1 MAGFSE
7 KHNEKYNEYKLKLKN
22 IIKQKSQKYIIEKKH
37 IIKKIENKEYEIV
50 SSLKTMKYNLY
61 NISERATENK
71 VLRKTKYLLS
81 GLLAGYSISAI
92 SPVIA
97 YLSREDVKKEG
108 FSLNTYM
115 LGSLAYIGTLAT
127 LWFLG
132 EYKNIANLFLAL
144 NILTPS
150 YYATVKI
157 SEKYNLITKTK
168 NTANVLKY
176 WTKII
181 KKTTKQNLEEL
192 FPSKSVNV

>member
-1 MAGFSE
+1 MADLS
-7 KHNEKYNEYKLKLKN
+7 KKYNEKYNKYKLKLN
-22 IIKQKSQKYIIEKKH
+22 ERQTHIIEK
-37 IIKKIENKEYEIV
+37 IKNKLY
-50 SSLKTMKYNLY
+50 SLKTMKYNLY

-71 VLRKTKYLLS
+71 VLRKIKYLLG

-97 YLSREDVKKEG
+97 YLFREDVKKEG
-108 FSLNTYM
+108 FSIDTYT

-127 LWFLG
+127 LWSLG
-132 EYKNIANLFLAL
+132 EYRNIANLFLAL
-144 NILTPS
+144 NILAPS

-176 WTKII
+176 WAKII
-181 KKTTKQNLEEL
+181 KKNTKQNLEEL
-192 FPSKSVNV
+192 FPSKSANL